1 MSTTSST
8 TKRQYEAPP
17 AELIRSVEAPSV
29 VAIGPDAADRGLRLY
44 DTVDAKRYVEMFPID
59 EGRAHMFMVRFDGQV
74 YISGLEWYSSTVT
87 ASGDFTAGW
96 KIGAS
101 ISQLICAYATRVAKT
116 DDEEGNTTTTPEEAR
131 GYIERFVA
139 CDRNTIKFHVVLRC
153 RLTSDEKG
161 EERFIMNDIVAH
173 RVPLVAV
180 TYRD

>member
-44 DTVDAKRYVEMFPID
+44 DTADAKRYVEMFPID
-59 EGRAHMFMVRFDGQV
+59 EGRAHMFMVRFEGQV
-74 YISGLEWYSSTVT
+74 YISGLEWYSGVFTP
-87 ASGDFTAGW
+87 SGEFVGKAWTFG
-96 KIGAS
+96 GS
-101 ISQLICAYATRVAKT
+101 ISQLMHVYAIPSVE
-116 DDEEGNTTTTPEEAR
+116 DEEGNTTTTPEEAR
-131 GYIERFVA
+131 GYIERFVV

-161 EERFIMNDIVAH
+161 EERFMMNDIVAH

>member
-59 EGRAHMFMVRFDGQV
+59 EGRAHMFMVRFEGQV
-74 YISGLEWYSSTVT
+74 YISGLEWYSGVFSSSGELVGKSSTLGT
-87 ASGDFTAGW
+87 
-96 KIGAS
+96 S
-101 ISQLICAYATRVAKT
+101 ISQLMHVYALPLV
-116 DDEEGNTTTTPEEAR
+116 DDEEGNTTTTTPEEVR
-131 GYIERFVA
+131 GYIERFVV

>member
-44 DTVDAKRYVEMFPID
+44 DTVDAKRYVERFPID
-59 EGRAHMFMVRFDGQV
+59 EGRAHMFMVRFEGQV

-87 ASGDFTAGW
+87 ASGDFTEGW

-101 ISQLICAYATRVAKT
+101 ISQLICAYAARVAKT
-116 DDEEGNTTTTPEEAR
+116 DDEEGKTTTTPEEAR
-131 GYIERFVA
+131 GYIERFVV